1 MARFSFSCLSQICQ
15 AKKKLAFCAFSSVIL
30 DPPMSNHA
38 LSWTPFA
45 SSPGRPIV
53 NFPPAPS
60 FASAEWASAYNF
72 AQPCGGCDDVTQS
85 YHPQAFFGSPLTLDL
100 GLAEWR
106 SFHAPRSFM
115 KNEKKKQA
123 VSTMQKAPVEELQQQ
138 TAANLNK
145 GSVQNAATRG
155 PLD

>member
-1 MARFSFSCLSQICQ
+1 MFVANLSS
-15 AKKKLAFCAFSSVIL
+15 KKKASIL
-30 DPPMSNHA
+30 CILKCHFGPPMSNHA

-60 FASAEWASAYNF
+60 FASAGWASAYNF
-72 AQPCGGCDDVTQS
+72 AQPCAGCDVTQS
-85 YHPQAFFGSPLTLDL
+85 CHPQAFFGSPLTLDL

-115 KNEKKKQA
+115 KNGKKKQA